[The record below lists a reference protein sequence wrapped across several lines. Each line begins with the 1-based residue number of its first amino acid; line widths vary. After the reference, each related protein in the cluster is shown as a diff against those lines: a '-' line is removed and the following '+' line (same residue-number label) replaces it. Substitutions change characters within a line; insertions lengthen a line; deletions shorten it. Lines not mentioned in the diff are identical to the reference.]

1 MKDLTVGKEGRLIL
15 HFALPMLAGNLFQQ
29 LYNFVDSIIVGK
41 FLGKEALAAVGASFP
56 IIFTLIAL
64 IIGIATGG
72 TIVIAQFFGAKDIE
86 KVRRA
91 IDTLFIFF
99 FFASILFTAI
109 GIVSSESIFRLIK
122 LPEDIM
128 PYALEYLNIYLM
140 GLVVFFG
147 FNATSA
153 VLRGLGDSLTP
164 LYFLI
169 VSTILNIG
177 FDLLFVVVFKW
188 GIGGAAYATILSQ
201 ALAFIGGIIYL
212 NKTHKIIRF
221 SLRGLVF
228 DGKIFLTSLRIGV
241 PTGLQHVFVSVGMIL
256 IMSIVNT
263 FGTDVVAG
271 YSAAMR
277 IDSLA
282 MLPAM
287 NFGQALATF
296 VGQNIGANKR
306 ERVKSGLTSTLLM
319 SSVVSLVVT
328 CVVIL
333 FGSNLMS
340 WFTNDAAVIS
350 VGVKYLVVIGSFY
363 LLFSIMFSING
374 VLRGAG
380 DTVIPMLITLVT
392 LWAVRIP
399 LAWVLSKKLGFGET
413 GIWWATPIA
422 WAVGVFLSYLYYLS
436 GNWKKFSV
444 VKHARV

>member
-29 LYNFVDSIIVGK
+29 LYNFVDSIIVGRII
-41 FLGKEALAAVGASFP
+41 GKEALAAVGASFP
-56 IIFTLIAL
+56 IIFTYIAL

-72 TIVIAQFFGAKDIE
+72 TIVIAQFYGAKNIE
-86 KVRRA
+86 KVRHT

-99 FFASILFTAI
+99 FFASIVFTTI
-109 GIVSSESIFRLIK
+109 GVLSSEKIFRLIK
-122 LPEDIM
+122 LPNDVL
-128 PYALEYLNIYLM
+128 PYAVEYLNIYLF

-169 VSTILNIG
+169 VATLLNIG
-177 FDLLFVVVFKW
+177 FDYLFIKGFNW

-201 ALAFIGGIIYL
+201 GLAFISAIIYL

-221 SLRGLVF
+221 SLKNLVF
-228 DGKIFLTSLRIGV
+228 DVKIFLTSLRIGI
-241 PTGLQHVFVSVGMIL
+241 PTGMQHVFVSVGMIL

-271 YSAAMR
+271 YSAALR
-277 IDSLA
+277 VDSMA

-296 VGQNIGANKR
+296 VGQNIGANKK
-306 ERVKSGLTSTLLM
+306 ERIKSGLSSTILM
-319 SSVVSLVVT
+319 SSAVSIFVT
-328 CVVIL
+328 AIVIL
-333 FGSNLMS
+333 FGRNIMG
-340 WFTNDAAVIS
+340 WFTDDTDVIN
-350 VGVKYLVVIGSFY
+350 VGVRYLVIISSFY
-363 LLFSIMFSING
+363 LLFNMMFSVNG

-380 DTVIPMLITLVT
+380 DTIIPMLITLVT
-392 LWAVRIP
+392 LWVVRIP
-399 LAWVLSKKLGFGET
+399 MAWLLSKKAGLGEI
-413 GIWWATPIA
+413 GIWWATPIT
-422 WAVGVFLSYLYYLS
+422 WIIGVALSYLYYRS
-436 GNWKKFSV
+436 GNWKKFAV
-444 VKHARV
+444 VKHATS